1 MSNPNPIPTKQ
12 WELRADLH
20 SIVED
25 YLLEIGVA
33 EVYQVIDDLIAL
45 DDKGISKAIFEYNEQ
60 MTKTLKQLS
69 RIVARLGYLDKE

>member
-1 MSNPNPIPTKQ
+1 MTTPPTKQ

-20 SIVED
+20 AMIED
-25 YLLEIGVA
+25 YLLELGIS
-33 EVYQVIDDLIAL
+33 EVYNVIDDLIEL
-45 DDKGISKAIFEYNEQ
+45 NDKGITKAIFEYNEQ